1 MKELHQAEINE
12 MKTELEKTA
21 IVHLNES
28 SRRAL
33 EENTLLLRNV

>member
-1 MKELHQAEINE
+1 MKELHQSEIKE
-12 MKTELEKTA
+12 MKKELEKTA

-28 SRRAL
+28 SRKAL